1 MKCVY
6 EAADVLEAH
15 VIQGLL
21 EQHRISSFIQG
32 EYLLG
37 AVGELPAS
45 RLVRILVN
53 DEDLT
58 EGASLMQDYD
68 SYNHPLAEQASI
80 AEGGLPRRP
89 GWLLIIMMVMLAVML
104 FMQGIRYLL

>member
-6 EAADVLEAH
+6 EASDVLEAH

-21 EQHRISSFIQG
+21 EQHRISSFIEG
-32 EYLLG
+32 EYLMG

-53 DEDLT
+53 DDDLP
-58 EGASLMQDYD
+58 EGSSLMRDYD
-68 SYNHPLAEQASI
+68 SANQPLNKQASI
-80 AEGGLPRRP
+80 AQGGMPRHGNR
-89 GWLLIIMMVMLAVML
+89 LLLVMGLMIVMIL
-104 FMQGIRYLL
+104 VETLRHFF

>member
-6 EAADVLEAH
+6 EASDVLEAH

-21 EQHRISSFIQG
+21 EQHRISSFIEG
-32 EYLLG
+32 EYLIG

-53 DEDLT
+53 DDDWSEAL
-58 EGASLMQDYD
+58 SVMRDYD
-68 SYNHPLAEQASI
+68 STNQPLSQQSPI
-80 AEGGLPRRP
+80 SQGGMPRQ
-89 GWLLIIMMVMLAVML
+89 GNWLLIAMAVMIMIEVL
-104 FMQGIRYLL
+104 RYF

>member
-6 EAADVLEAH
+6 EASDVLEAH

-21 EQHRISSFIQG
+21 EQHRISAFIEG

-37 AVGELPAS
+37 GVGELPAS

-53 DEDLT
+53 DDDLPA
-58 EGASLMQDYD
+58 GSSLIRDYE
-68 SYNHPLAEQASI
+68 SANHPLSVQTPV
-80 AEGGLPRRP
+80 AEGGMPRRAS
-89 GWLLIIMMVMLAVML
+89 WLLWAMAIMV
-104 FMQGIRYLL
+104 FMEIGRNFL

>member
-6 EAADVLEAH
+6 EASDVLEAH

-21 EQHRISSFIQG
+21 EQHRISSFIEG

-45 RLVRILVN
+45 RQVRILVN
-53 DEDLT
+53 DDDLS
-58 EGASLMQDYD
+58 EGSSLMRDYD
-68 SYNHPLAEQASI
+68 SANQPLNEQASI
-80 AEGGLPRRP
+80 AQGGMPRH
-89 GWLLIIMMVMLAVML
+89 GNGLLLAMGLMIMMILTEAL
-104 FMQGIRYLL
+104 RYFF